1 MAKSISTQPTRAPI
15 IRLVLVGFMIALFSW
30 PLATQ
35 AQPAS
40 TPDSTVC
47 YAIADNQ
54 GKLPGG
60 GTANNQDQLVQ
71 IDRLTGATTLIG
83 ATNSLDVE
91 AMTFVPNGAANLLY
105 AVDGGT
111 LGTVDITT
119 GAFTPIGA
127 AGSGNGALGKINFNV
142 IIGLAYD
149 QQNNTLYATQ
159 SKDGQN
165 AVLLQI
171 DRQTGAYVPNAF
183 GPGQDYA
190 VIPTVL
196 VNGQPAQNVD
206 DLAFDPT
213 SGLLY
218 AAVNVDGADGKLIIL
233 DPATAA
239 VTEVGIFRD
248 PATGA
253 TVDNLEGLG
262 FDATGQLY
270 ATGGNHGPH
279 PQDNNKLWRIDK
291 QTGAATLVGP
301 FTPGQVDIES
311 MGCLTAP
318 SAATP
323 TSTATATAT
332 QTPTPTD
339 TPTATMTPSSTPTGT
354 STPTSTPTGTSTAT
368 STATDT
374 ATPTVT
380 GTQTPPATSTATTT
394 PTSTATNTPPPT
406 TTVEPPTG
414 LDPVGEPNAPQV
426 QYLPLIV
433 R

>member
-1 MAKSISTQPTRAPI
+1 MSKSISPQTTRM
-15 IRLVLVGFMIALFSW
+15 RLIKLILLGVILTLFNR
-30 PLATQ
+30 PQTTL
-35 AQPAS
+35 AQPAAAS
-40 TPDSTVC
+40 TIC

-54 GKLPGG
+54 GKLPGN
-60 GTANNQDQLVQ
+60 GTANNEDQFLQ
-71 IDRLTGATTLIG
+71 IDPLTGATTLVG
-83 ATNSLDVE
+83 ATHTLNVE
-91 AMTFVPNGAANLLY
+91 ALTFVSSGAANRLY

-111 LGTVDITT
+111 LGTVDIET

-149 QQNNTLYATQ
+149 QQNDTLYATQ
-159 SKDGQN
+159 SKVGKN
-165 AVLLQI
+165 AILLQI

-183 GPGQDYA
+183 GSGQDYA

-196 VNGQPAQNVD
+196 IDGEPAQNVD

-218 AAVNVDGADGKLIIL
+218 APVNVKGAHGKLIIL

-239 VTEVGIFRD
+239 VTELGVFRN

-279 PQDNNKLWRIDK
+279 RHDNNKLWRIDK
-291 QTGAATLVGP
+291 ETAAATEVGP
-301 FTPGQVDIES
+301 FTPGPVDIES
-311 MGCLTAP
+311 FGCLTVAP
-318 SAATP
+318 MAPPTDTP
-323 TSTATATAT
+323 PMDPPT
-332 QTPTPTD
+332 QTPTDTPTPITTPTPADTPTPTMTPTD
-339 TPTATMTPSSTPTGT
+339 TPTATMTPADTPTAT
-354 STPTSTPTGTSTAT
+354 MTP
-368 STATDT
+368 T
-374 ATPTVT
+374 ATPQTST
-380 GTQTPPATSTATTT
+380 LIGTNVSTPIATNTATPPATTTMDL
-394 PTSTATNTPPPT
+394 
-406 TTVEPPTG
+406 PTG
-414 LDPVGEPNAPQV
+414 LEPVKELNTLQM